1 MLHKL
6 SVILKP
12 NLQFPCMEGDDET
25 NILPAFQKLIN
36 LFWLFD
42 QSGAFDILENSET
55 NPFYFG
61 DMGDSN
67 RNCLVL
73 LQKKLEDVPI
83 DWEVS
88 NDVQRADICATRQW
102 MRAVLWSLYMDHGR
116 SQQVDQLISMSLP
129 FQIAKEFL
137 GVISQLPNTAIE
149 AHGPT
154 MVSISSILILATLN

>member
-6 SVILKP
+6 PVILKP
-12 NLQFPCMEGDDET
+12 NVQFPSMEGDDET
-25 NILPAFQKLIN
+25 CVLPAFQKLIN

-42 QSGAFDILENSET
+42 QSSAFDILENADAYPS
-55 NPFYFG
+55 
-61 DMGDSN
+61 S
-67 RNCLVL
+67 RNCLVV
-73 LQKKLEDVPI
+73 LQRKLQDVPS
-83 DWEVS
+83 DWEGC

-102 MRAVLWSLYMDHGR
+102 MRALLWSVYMDHGKM
-116 SQQVDQLISMSLP
+116 QQVDQLTSMSHP

-154 MVSISSILILATLN
+154 MVSRNLL